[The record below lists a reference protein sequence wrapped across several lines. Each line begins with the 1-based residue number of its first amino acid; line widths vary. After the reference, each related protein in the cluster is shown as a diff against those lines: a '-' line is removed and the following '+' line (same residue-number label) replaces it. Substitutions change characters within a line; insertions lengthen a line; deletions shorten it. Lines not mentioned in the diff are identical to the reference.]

1 LKHIEILAVKKTAHC
16 HVVSVFRRQIFQK
29 LSLLELVSY
38 ALVVWISLS
47 DEQVDVLNKVHDYLI
62 MELNLFKASLSE
74 KDLIG
79 FIWRLVELTLFW
91 IFFFVLGNYTTV
103 LL

>member
-1 LKHIEILAVKKTAHC
+1 MKDGWFK
-16 HVVSVFRRQIFQK
+16 SGQIQK
-29 LSLLELVSY
+29 LSSHKVSGSDKFIIMIRKILFN
-38 ALVVWISLS
+38 ALT
-47 DEQVDVLNKVHDYLI
+47 DYLI
-62 MELNLFKASLSE
+62 MELNLFKASLFE

-91 IFFFVLGNYTTV
+91 ILFFVLGNYTTV

>member
-1 LKHIEILAVKKTAHC
+1 MIRKIL
-16 HVVSVFRRQIFQK
+16 FN
-29 LSLLELVSY
+29 
-38 ALVVWISLS
+38 ALT
-47 DEQVDVLNKVHDYLI
+47 DYLI
-62 MELNLFKASLSE
+62 MELNLFKASLFE

-91 IFFFVLGNYTTV
+91 ILFFVLGDYTTV

>member
-1 LKHIEILAVKKTAHC
+1 
-16 HVVSVFRRQIFQK
+16 VFRRQIFQK
-29 LSLLELVSY
+29 LSLLQLVSY

-47 DEQVDVLNKVHDYLI
+47 DEQVDVLNKVLDYLI
-62 MELNLFKASLSE
+62 MELNLFKASLFE

-91 IFFFVLGNYTTV
+91 ILFFVLGDYTTV

>member
-1 LKHIEILAVKKTAHC
+1 M
-16 HVVSVFRRQIFQK
+16 FRRQIFQK
-29 LSLLELVSY
+29 LSLLQLVSY

-47 DEQVDVLNKVHDYLI
+47 DEQVDVLNKVLDYLI
-62 MELNLFKASLSE
+62 MELNLFKASLFE

-91 IFFFVLGNYTTV
+91 ILFFVLGDYTTV

>member
-1 LKHIEILAVKKTAHC
+1 MIRKIL
-16 HVVSVFRRQIFQK
+16 FN
-29 LSLLELVSY
+29 
-38 ALVVWISLS
+38 ALT
-47 DEQVDVLNKVHDYLI
+47 DYLI
-62 MELNLFKASLSE
+62 MELNLFKASLFE

-91 IFFFVLGNYTTV
+91 ILFFVLGNYTTV